1 MASGLLRCTR
11 KDGVVSKQV
20 RANGLWYEGSAAP
33 GVCGRGGPRP
43 PCRRG
48 TPASGDQR
56 CSLFEMVGDEVIES
70 HTALVLVAFH
80 FLAD

>member
-1 MASGLLRCTR
+1 MAYGLLRCAH

-20 RANGLWYEGSAAP
+20 RANGLWCEGSAAP
-33 GVCGRGGPRP
+33 GVGGRGGARP

-56 CSLFEMVGDEVIES
+56 RGLFEMVGDEVIES